1 MQQAMFYNLRHSRS
15 MAVAFL
21 DLDCFKEINDTY
33 GHVAGDN
40 LLIHITSRMKS
51 ALRSDDTLARIGG
64 DEFVIVL
71 TDLSDPSDCV
81 PILENV
87 LELAMEPMDI
97 NGDIVRVSTS
107 IGVTIYPRDD
117 VDADQLLRHADHAMY
132 LAKQSGKNCI
142 HLFDVASDEA
152 VKVQREE
159 QARIKQA
166 LEKEEFIMFY
176 QPKVNMQTGEVVG
189 AEALIRWRHPDKGLL
204 VPAAFLHVFE
214 DQPLSID
221 LGEWVLTTVL
231 TQIDSWR
238 SEGLEMPV
246 SVNIGAYQLQQK
258 DFIQRL
264 EKILSQFPNLKPK
277 DLELEIL
284 ETSALKDISE
294 VSKIIKT
301 CQRLGVDFA
310 LDDFGTGYSSLAYLK
325 RLPAQI
331 LKIDQTFVR
340 DMLEDKD
347 DLAIIRGIIGLAKA
361 FNRRVIAEGLET
373 IAHGQKLLSL
383 GCYMAQGYGIA
394 RPMAAQEILPWVE
407 TWRPDKKWLNTKP

>member
-1 MQQAMFYNLRHSRS
+1 MWQ
-15 MAVAFL
+15 V
-21 DLDCFKEINDTY
+21 
-33 GHVAGDN
+33 
-40 LLIHITSRMKS
+40 MK
-51 ALRSDDTLARIGG
+51 
-64 DEFVIVL
+64 
-71 TDLSDPSDCV
+71 
-81 PILENV
+81 
-87 LELAMEPMDI
+87 
-97 NGDIVRVSTS
+97 
-107 IGVTIYPRDD
+107 
-117 VDADQLLRHADHAMY
+117 
-132 LAKQSGKNCI
+132 
-142 HLFDVASDEA
+142 A

-189 AEALIRWRHPDKGLL
+189 AEALIRWQHPDKGLL

-361 FNRRVIAEGLET
+361 FNRRVIAEGVET